1 MDVDIDAEEI
11 ITDLSPP
18 QNSPVTAVL
27 TIVLLF
33 TGIYFVT
40 QGVYRALPLALAISL
55 LLLGLDGTWYLNS
68 ELQEKEIIEADY
80 FISYLLGSIL
90 IFLGLLLSRQLHWYR
105 IDLPFFSDF
114 FTAFFGSL
122 SVASVYVILLTLLMR
137 RGGQPITVRKDPYN
151 PTDRYYVFTEEEY
164 ISRVEKNALEKAN
177 ED

>member
-11 ITDLSPP
+11 LTDLSPP
-18 QNSPVTAVL
+18 QNSPITAFL
-27 TIVLLF
+27 TVVSFL
-33 TGIYFVT
+33 TGVYFSF

-55 LLLGLDGTWYLNS
+55 FFLGLDGTWYLNQ
-68 ELQEKEIIEADY
+68 ELQTKDKIEADY

-105 IDLPFFSDF
+105 VDLPFFSDF
-114 FTAFFGSL
+114 FIAFFGSL
-122 SVASVYVILLTLLMR
+122 SIASVYVILLTLLMR
-137 RGGQPITVRKDPYN
+137 RGKQQIVVRKDPYN

-177 ED
+177 DE